1 MSIKE
6 LKEREKEQ
14 RREYIID
21 AAEKLFF
28 SRGYDNVSMND
39 IAEAVEMNKAT
50 LYLYFAN
57 KESLFFSVI
66 LKGVRLMKAMFV
78 ESTGN
83 KQTGIEKVRAIGETF
98 IAFSQMH
105 PDHYRLFLYSGSERF
120 NWECCGEACTSHE
133 LMHEITAIMCEAIQE
148 GMKDGTIRRDID
160 PLEIAIF
167 LMTATQNIV
176 NLSPGFQADLE
187 SRGFSY
193 RQYVADAMK
202 LLGQAIEGRVPAA
215 GPVKLTK

>member
-1 MSIKE
+1 MVTGMSIKE

-66 LKGVRLMKAMFV
+66 LKGVRLMKAMFRGV
-78 ESTGN
+78 DR
-83 KQTGIEKVRAIGETF
+83 QQADRASKRSGPSGKRSSQ
-98 IAFSQMH
+98 FSQMH
-105 PDHYRLFLYSGSERF
+105 PDHYRMFLYSASDRF
-120 NWECCGEACTSHE
+120 DWDCCGEARSCHE
-133 LMHEITAIMCEAIQE
+133 HDAH
-148 GMKDGTIRRDID
+148 R
-160 PLEIAIF
+160 
-167 LMTATQNIV
+167 
-176 NLSPGFQADLE
+176 SPASCASA
-187 SRGFSY
+187 SRK
-193 RQYVADAMK
+193 A
-202 LLGQAIEGRVPAA
+202 
-215 GPVKLTK
+215 